1 MQEISLEQLLDLIS
15 SYGPLVYVLLF
26 GYCALKSGA
35 LPLFAGF
42 AAQTGALEVGPVAA
56 ATFMGGY
63 LGDELR
69 FGLVRRYGLPDLSH
83 RPRLQR
89 AFTTATSLVTRYGAL
104 YVFMYRYP
112 KGMRT
117 IGALPMGLG
126 PMPWPS
132 FTVLN
137 AASAALWT
145 GVLVGAGYVFGAQVQ
160 TAVEGGWG
168 LVSVALLAAMVL
180 VIGLA
185 WWRLSR
191 TPLAS
196 AN

>member
-1 MQEISLEQLLDLIS
+1 MEQLLGLIS

-56 ATFMGGY
+56 ATFLGGY

-89 AFTTATSLVTRYGAL
+89 AFTTATSLVTRYGSL

-126 PMPWPS
+126 PMPWPA
-132 FTVLN
+132 FTLLN

-168 LVSVALLAAMVL
+168 LASVALLAAMAL

-185 WWRLSR
+185 WRRLSR
-191 TPLAS
+191 TSFAS
-196 AN
+196 TN